1 MAANVVGRWLDAH
14 REMAAPKQADARYA
28 MSATICTLTAFCLIY
43 IVDRAFARKFKKP
56 YFVLHV
62 GANMVISALTVRGT
76 IRSLLSPTTC
86 TTPPA
91 DGGYVN
97 ALYMCWIYA
106 IHIYHPIF
114 FKTGAM
120 DWIHH
125 VPVYILN
132 TIMFSVPSCD
142 AIHFQAFILCGVPG
156 GIDYLLQV
164 VETEGHLS
172 RSYYKEVCAQINMW
186 VRAPLGVISSYTMLV
201 GTYWGVHGWYNQ
213 FVLVLLALHAFW
225 NPPFFCRQAVEA
237 NTVDTINR
245 FALESG
251 SIKLP
256 KVRALSGK
264 QPAPAK
270 SRDAYPIGTQEPLKK
285 TE

>member
-1 MAANVVGRWLDAH
+1 M
-14 REMAAPKQADARYA
+14 
-28 MSATICTLTAFCLIY
+28 CTLTAFCLIY

-156 GIDYLLQV
+156 IDYLLQV
-164 VETEGHLS
+164 VETEGHVALLLQ
-172 RSYYKEVCAQINMW
+172 EVCAQINMW

-225 NPPFFCRQAVEA
+225 NPLLLQAGRRAEHGRHDQSLRSRVGIDQA
-237 NTVDTINR
+237 
-245 FALESG
+245 A
-251 SIKLP
+251 
-256 KVRALSGK
+256 KVRALSGSNRR
-264 QPAPAK
+264 PK
-270 SRDAYPIGTQEPLKK
+270 SRDAYQSAQEPLKK